1 MDEEELKELQNKLVY
16 LKESGQ
22 HHKAWKLN
30 QKMKKAIA
38 KAKYNE
44 TKKPSKF
51 KSIFKKSVDAVKEV
65 ASDVIDGA
73 PDVIKKAKEVVSNAA
88 EKVIQ
93 KTPVVEEDKSFVG
106 KGLTELDKP
115 KVTSTS
121 ITNSL
126 EGNTGLMFEDGTSDE
141 ITKNGTVYK
150 RGEEGYD
157 AVAQELLASRAKMDE
172 KRKTIKK
179 RN

>member
-51 KSIFKKSVDAVKEV
+51 KSILKKSKDALVKV
-65 ASDVIDGA
+65 ASDVVDGA
-73 PDVIKKAKEVVSNAA
+73 PDVIQKAKEVVANTA
-88 EKVIQ
+88 EKV
-93 KTPVVEEDKSFVG
+93 KEKVAPVINEIK
-106 KGLTELDKP
+106 KP
-115 KVTSTS
+115 KVTTTST
-121 ITNSL
+121 TNTL
-126 EGNTGLMFEDGTSDE
+126 EGNTGLMYEGGTSDE

-150 RGEEGYD
+150 RGEDGYD
-157 AVAQELLASRAKMDE
+157 AVAEELLAQKAMMDE

-179 RN
+179 KK

>member
-1 MDEEELKELQNKLVY
+1 MDEEELKEIQAKLVY

-30 QKMKKAIA
+30 QKMKKGIA
-38 KAKYNE
+38 KNNYNKAIGKE
-44 TKKPSKF
+44 NKPSLF

-73 PDVIKKAKEVVSNAA
+73 PDVIKKAKEVVSNTA
-88 EKVIQ
+88 EKV
-93 KTPVVEEDKSFVG
+93 KEKVEPVINEIK
-106 KGLTELDKP
+106 KP

-126 EGNTGLMFEDGTSDE
+126 EGNTGLMFEGGTSDE

>member
-1 MDEEELKELQNKLVY
+1 MDEEELKEIQAKLVY

-73 PDVIKKAKEVVSNAA
+73 PDVIEKAKEVVSNAA

-93 KTPVVEEDKSFVG
+93 KTPVVEEDK
-106 KGLTELDKP
+106 P
-115 KVTSTS
+115 KVTRTTLS
-121 ITNSL
+121 
-126 EGNTGLMFEDGTSDE
+126 GATGLAYEGGTSDE

-150 RGEEGYD
+150 RGEDGYD
-157 AVAQELLASRAKMDE
+157 AVAKELLAQKAMMDE
-172 KRKTIKK
+172 KAKKIKK
-179 RN
+179 KK

>member
-1 MDEEELKELQNKLVY
+1 MDEEELKEIQNKLVY

-73 PDVIKKAKEVVSNAA
+73 PDVIAKAKEVVTNTA
-88 EKVIQ
+88 EKVIN
-93 KTPVVEEDKSFVG
+93 KNPVVETPVETPVKDISQKRIVTGGIGQAYDDEGGVG
-106 KGLTELDKP
+106 NIRVNG
-115 KVTSTS
+115 KV
-121 ITNSL
+121 I
-126 EGNTGLMFEDGTSDE
+126 
-141 ITKNGTVYK
+141 KK
-150 RGEEGYD
+150 GEEGYE
-157 AVAQELLASRAKMDE
+157 AAREELLAFNKNQKLREIKLKKLAE
-172 KRKTIKK
+172 KNK
-179 RN
+179 